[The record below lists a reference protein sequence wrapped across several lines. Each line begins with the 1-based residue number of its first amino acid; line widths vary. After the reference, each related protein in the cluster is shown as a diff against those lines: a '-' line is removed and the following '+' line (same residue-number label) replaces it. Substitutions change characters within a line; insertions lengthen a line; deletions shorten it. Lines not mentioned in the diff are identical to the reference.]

1 MHTHRSENILMTS
14 FHTNY
19 SNKKTFFVVFNQI
32 NKYKAT
38 IYNHRM
44 YTKIIINNFY
54 FFSLKSIRMSG
65 NSINFDDRK
74 IKINDFYKNKNK
86 KIFNIDSIDVDKIL
100 VSKKVSYG
108 KNNSFKYFIGY
119 NDNVIIRPLFVK
131 LHQMTS
137 YINKFK
143 DKKTKITTTTMSLMV
158 KDKQPFKNYNKIWE
172 KIESLMRKKFDSKLF
187 YGNDDNKYIKTKIK
201 TFKDS
206 IITNFHNKKV
216 PEEKIPYKCLLI
228 IALDSVIK
236 TDNKYYPQ
244 TFLEECI
251 YKQQKQQNNYIT
263 EELESHSD
271 SNNESESESDSDSN
285 DDETKSDIDNDE

>member
-1 MHTHRSENILMTS
+1 MILLD
-14 FHTNY
+14 HY
-19 SNKKTFFVVFNQI
+19 LQ
-32 NKYKAT
+32 
-38 IYNHRM
+38 
-44 YTKIIINNFY
+44 NF
-54 FFSLKSIRMSG
+54 LKR
-65 NSINFDDRK
+65 
-74 IKINDFYKNKNK
+74 
-86 KIFNIDSIDVDKIL
+86 L
-100 VSKKVSYG
+100 A
-108 KNNSFKYFIGY
+108 
-119 NDNVIIRPLFVK
+119 
-131 LHQMTS
+131 
-137 YINKFK
+137 NKFK
-143 DKKTKITTTTMSLMV
+143 DKKTRIITTTMSLMV
-158 KDKQPFKNYNKIWE
+158 KDKQLFKNYNKIWE

-271 SNNESESESDSDSN
+271 SNNESKSESDSDSN